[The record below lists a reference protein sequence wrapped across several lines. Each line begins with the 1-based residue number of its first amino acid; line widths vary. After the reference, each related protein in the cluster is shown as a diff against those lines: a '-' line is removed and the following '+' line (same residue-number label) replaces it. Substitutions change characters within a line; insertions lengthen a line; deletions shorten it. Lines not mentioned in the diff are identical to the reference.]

1 MQTDSNAYTL
11 GFATVAVV
19 LVALV
24 LSGMATGLKPIQERE
39 AEKDAKFNI
48 LRSVMPDVKKENAME
63 LFDKHITPIVVNGE
77 GKTFDGLEPLKL
89 QLRKEYKKG
98 KAEQRLPLYVSDIG
112 GKKSFIIPM
121 HGNGLWDYIGGYL
134 ALKPDYNTIQGAVF
148 THVAETPG
156 LGAEINK
163 DWFQDNFK
171 DEKLVNDKGDFVGVV
186 VKKGKQETDAM
197 HMVDGISGATITG
210 DGVQIMIDKNLR
222 CYTSYFKTAKN

>member
-11 GFATVAVV
+11 GFATIAVV

-24 LSGMATGLKPIQERE
+24 LSGMATGLKPIQDRE
-39 AEKDAKFNI
+39 AEKDSKFNI
-48 LRSVMPDVKKENAME
+48 LRSVMPDLKKENAME

-98 KAEQRLPLYVSDIG
+98 KSEQRLPLYVADIE
-112 GKKSFIIPM
+112 GKKSYVVPM
-121 HGNGLWDYIGGYL
+121 FGNGLWDYIGGYL
-134 ALKPDYNTIQGAVF
+134 ALKPDFNTIAGVIF

-156 LGAEINK
+156 LGAEISK

-171 DEKLVNDKGDFVGVV
+171 NEKLLNEQGEFVGIV
-186 VKKGKQETDAM
+186 VKKGKQETDAL
-197 HMVDGISGATITG
+197 HMVDGVSGATITG

-222 CYTSYFKTAKN
+222 CYFSYFKTAKD